1 VFQIKTDPKFPHHY
15 IIGVGMH
22 SGLKDPKSG
31 QLYLKYT
38 PVYFHNKDV
47 SNLLDSLTL
56 MCDSL
61 YKGIYKTTDKELLEI
76 NECSE
81 LVNTIS
87 SLKVAARANNITL
100 HHFSTEDE
108 IPDPEEFFER
118 FVERGNN
125 PTGTER
131 RQLVESIVGG
141 C

>member
-1 VFQIKTDPKFPHHY
+1 MFKIKTDPKFPHHY

-22 SGLKDPKSG
+22 SGLEDPRSG

-38 PVYFHNKDV
+38 PVYFQNKDV

-56 MCDSL
+56 MCDGL
-61 YKGIYKTTDKELLEI
+61 YKGIYKTTTKEIL
-76 NECSE
+76 NVNDCSE
-81 LVNTIS
+81 LVETIS
-87 SLKVAARANNITL
+87 SLKIAAKANNVTL
-100 HHFSTEDE
+100 HHFSTECE
-108 IPDPEEFFER
+108 ITEPEEFFER